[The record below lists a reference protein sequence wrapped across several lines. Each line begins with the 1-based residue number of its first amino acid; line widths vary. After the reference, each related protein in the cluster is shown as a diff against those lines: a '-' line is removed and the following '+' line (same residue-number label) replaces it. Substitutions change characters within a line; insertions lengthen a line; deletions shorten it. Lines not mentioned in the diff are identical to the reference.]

1 MNLAYNTIMKISY
14 PLRLSFKLIAFAPRV
29 KVVDA
34 EGNEIFYIEQKALA
48 IRESV
53 KVFNN
58 EKDKELLYTLQANQV
73 IDFGATY
80 SLLNAK
86 NDKKLGTVRQEGVRS
101 LFQASYQVTD
111 ASGKDAFTIVQSNPM
126 IALLDSLISIIPFAE
141 LVSGYILNP
150 TYSISTTSSKKPL
163 LEMKKKPSFFESSF
177 EISKKSE
184 VSEEEELLLLLAC
197 MMVVQLEKNRG

>member
-1 MNLAYNTIMKISY
+1 MHLAYNTYMKLSY
-14 PLRLSFKLIAFAPRV
+14 PLKLTFKLIAFAPRV
-29 KVVDA
+29 KVLDA
-34 EGNEIFYIEQKALA
+34 QGKEIFYIEQKALA

-53 KVFNN
+53 KVFNT
-58 EKDKELLYTLQANQV
+58 EKDKELLYTMQANQV

-80 SLLNAK
+80 SLRNAK
-86 NDKKLGTVRQEGVRS
+86 NEKELGTVQQEGVRS
-101 LFQASYQVTD
+101 LFQASYHVADT
-111 ASGKDAFTIVQSNPM
+111 SGKEAFTIVQSNPM

-150 TYSISTTSSKKPL
+150 TYSIATSSSKKPI

-177 EISKKSE
+177 EITKKDDIA
-184 VSEEEELLLLLAC
+184 EEQELLLLLAC

>member
-1 MNLAYNTIMKISY
+1 MRLSY
-14 PLRLSFKLIAFAPRV
+14 PLKLSFKLIAFAPRI
-29 KVVDA
+29 KVIDA
-34 EGNEIFYIEQKALA
+34 QGKEIFYIEQKALA

-58 EKDKELLYTLQANQV
+58 EKDKELLYTLKANQV

-80 SLLNAK
+80 SLRNAK
-86 NDKKLGTVRQEGVRS
+86 NEKELGTVRQEGVRS
-101 LFQASYQVTD
+101 LFQASYQITD
-111 ASGKDAFTIVQSNPM
+111 ASGKDTFTIVQSNPM

-141 LVSGYILNP
+141 LLSGYILNP
-150 TYSISTTSSKKPL
+150 TYSIATTSSKKQV

-177 EISKKSE
+177 EISNKSD
-184 VSEEEELLLLLAC
+184 VSEDEELLILLAC

>member
-1 MNLAYNTIMKISY
+1 MKLSY
-14 PLRLSFKLIAFAPRV
+14 PLKLTFKLIALAPRI
-29 KVVDA
+29 KVTDA
-34 EGNEIFYIEQKALA
+34 QGKDIFYIEQKVLA

-58 EKDKELLYTLQANQV
+58 EKDKDLLYTMQANQV

-80 SLLNAK
+80 SLRNAK
-86 NDKKLGTVRQEGVRS
+86 TNKELGSIRQEGVRS
-101 LFQASYQVTD
+101 LFQASYLVAD

-141 LVSGYILNP
+141 LLSGYILNP
-150 TYSISTTSSKKPL
+150 TYSISKSASKEEVL
-163 LEMKKKPSFFESSF
+163 VMKKKPSFFESSF
-177 EISKKSE
+177 DITNKNDVPEDQ
-184 VSEEEELLLLLAC
+184 ELLLLLAC